1 MARVTASLLVVRVPG
16 SPGVTAV
23 ELALVP
29 ARLAYRELRGLTRSR
44 LPFST
49 R

>member
-1 MARVTASLLVVRVPG
+1 MTRVTAFLLVVRVPG
-16 SPGVTAV
+16 SPEVIAL
-23 ELALVP
+23 ELALAP
-29 ARLAYRELRGLTRSR
+29 AHLAYRELRGLTRSR